1 MKYTEKKVSVP
12 LCAISTTPG
21 LVNKTG
27 SWKFAEPLFVDRI
40 SPCNQQCP
48 AGEDIT
54 GYMYLASQG
63 RFEEAWKLITEENP
77 FPAIMGRVCFHTC
90 EEQCNRKDH
99 DQAVSIHTVERFIGD
114 YGLSHGLK
122 IDVTE
127 PQKDKKIAVVG
138 AGPGGLSAAFH
149 VRKRGYH
156 VTIFDRDQKPG
167 GLMRYGIPA
176 YRLPKD
182 ILDAEIGRLS
192 EMGIE
197 FKMGITIGK
206 DITWDALNT
215 QFDAVFVAVGA
226 YEETGLRIE
235 GLNKQGIFEALEFLR
250 EINLDKK
257 SKIGKNM
264 AVIGGGNSAIDCARV
279 SRRLGAEVTIVY
291 RRGEEEMP
299 AHPEEIAMAKEE
311 GVGFLFLATPT
322 EVYGQDGISG
332 IKVEK
337 MALGEVDDS
346 GRRRPMPTGETFD
359 IDCDGMIIAI
369 GEGTMVDD
377 LPPFIS
383 HKKGVVETDQM
394 GQTTE
399 STLFAGGDIIDI
411 PHTVTH
417 AIGSGKRAAIAIDQ
431 FLEEVKGEKKSLD
444 QFRWGG
450 KGNISVGRMKGT
462 TLFLRRNPSLEVIDY
477 KDMNPFYF
485 DHRQGMKIDRIPT
498 KERLK
503 GFQEVITSPSE
514 QKTVSEARR
523 CFMCGSCTECGNCY
537 IFCPESAIKSDP
549 EGYGYI
555 PDMDYCKGC
564 GICVN
569 ECPRGAMEMKF
580 ME

>member
-12 LCAISTTPG
+12 LCAVSTTPG

-27 SWKFAEPLFVDRI
+27 SWKFAEPLFIDRV

-99 DQAVSIHTVERFIGD
+99 DEPISIHTVERFIGD

-122 IDVTE
+122 IGVTE
-127 PQKDKKIAVVG
+127 PEKDKKIAVVG

-149 VRKRGYH
+149 VRKRGYR

-182 ILDAEIGRLS
+182 ILDAEISRLS

-197 FKMGITIGK
+197 FKMGVTIGK

-215 QFDAVFVAVGA
+215 QFEAVFVALGA

-235 GLNKQGIFEALEFLR
+235 ELNKQGIFEALKFLY

-257 SKIGKNM
+257 PDIGKNM

-311 GVGFLFLATPT
+311 GVGFLFLAAPT
-322 EVYGQDGISG
+322 QVYGQEGIAG
-332 IKVEK
+332 IKLEK
-337 MALGEVDDS
+337 MALGELDDS
-346 GRRRPMPTGETFD
+346 GRRRPVPTGETFD

-369 GEGTMVDD
+369 GEGTKVDD

-383 HKKGVVETDQM
+383 HKKGVVETDQI

-417 AIGSGKRAAIAIDQ
+417 AIGSGKRAAIAIDR
-431 FLEEVKGEKKSLD
+431 FLEGVKGEENSLD
-444 QFRWGG
+444 QFKWGD
-450 KGNISVGRMKGT
+450 KGNISVGRMKET
-462 TLFLRRNPSLEVIDY
+462 TLFLRRNPSLEVVDY

-485 DHRQGMKIDRIPT
+485 DHRPRIKIGRIPA
-498 KERLK
+498 KERLN

-514 QKTVSEARR
+514 EEAVSEARR
-523 CFMCGSCTECGNCY
+523 CFICGSCTECGNCY
-537 IFCPESAIKSDP
+537 IFCPDSAIKTDP

-555 PDMDYCKGC
+555 SDMDYCKGC
-564 GICVN
+564 GICVI
-569 ECPRGAMEMKF
+569 ECPRGAMKMKF

>member
-12 LCAISTTPG
+12 LCAVSTTPG

-27 SWKFAEPLFVDRI
+27 SWKFAEPLFIDRV

-54 GYMYLASQG
+54 GYMYLASQE

-99 DQAVSIHTVERFIGD
+99 DEAVSIHTVERFIGD

-127 PQKDKKIAVVG
+127 PEKDKKIAVVG

-149 VRKRGYH
+149 LRKRGYR

-182 ILDAEIGRLS
+182 ILDAEINRLS

-197 FKMGITIGK
+197 FKMGVTIGR

-215 QFDAVFVAVGA
+215 QFDAIFVALGA

-235 GLNKQGIFEALEFLR
+235 GLNKQGIFEALRFLR
-250 EINLDKK
+250 EINLGKK
-257 SKIGKNM
+257 PKIGKSM

-279 SRRLGAEVTIVY
+279 SRRLGAEVTVVY

-299 AHPEEIAMAKEE
+299 AHPEEIEMAKEE
-311 GVGFLFLATPT
+311 GVEFLFLAAPK

-332 IKVEK
+332 IKLEK

-346 GRRRPMPTGETFD
+346 GRRRPVPTGETFD
-359 IDCDGMIIAI
+359 IDCDGMILAI
-369 GEGTMVDD
+369 GEGTRVDD
-377 LPPFIS
+377 LPPSIS

-411 PHTVTH
+411 RHTVTH
-417 AIGSGKRAAIAIDQ
+417 AIGSGKRAAIAIDRS
-431 FLEEVKGEKKSLD
+431 LEGLKGEGKNLD
-444 QFRWGG
+444 QFKWGD
-450 KGNISVGRMKGT
+450 KGNISVGRMKGI

-485 DHRQGMKIDRIPT
+485 DHRPRIKIDMIPA
-498 KERLK
+498 KKRLS
-503 GFQEVITSPSE
+503 GFQELITSPSE
-514 QKTVSEARR
+514 QEAVSEARR
-523 CFMCGSCTECGNCY
+523 CFICGSCTECGNCY
-537 IFCPESAIKSDP
+537 IFCPDSAIKSDP
-549 EGYGYI
+549 GGYGYI

-564 GICVN
+564 GICVT
-569 ECPRGAMEMKF
+569 ECPRGAMKMKF